1 MHLLGIKPAPGTK
14 PQLLRDGRWID
25 FYEVVLRW

>member
-14 PQLLRDGRWID
+14 PRLLRDGRWID
-25 FYEVVLRW
+25 FYEVTLRR